1 MRVIAGERKGLRLK
15 TPKGKATR
23 PTADQVRIAC
33 LDTLTPWLPGARV
46 LDLYAGSGAVAIEAL
61 SRGAEAAVFVESDRA
76 ALGAIRENLDRL
88 GLKERSRV
96 VGADVSKAL
105 RTFGR
110 QGETFS
116 LVFADPPYDSS
127 LALATIEELSAGGL
141 IAEGGVVV
149 VQHRTKTALPERVG
163 ALSRFKAKRFGET
176 TLTFFRRVE

>member
-1 MRVIAGERKGLRLK
+1 MRVIAGERKGLRVK

-46 LDLYAGSGAVAIEAL
+46 LDLYAGSGAVGIEAL
-61 SRGAEAAVFVESDRA
+61 SRGAEEAVFVESDRA

-88 GLKERSRV
+88 GLAARSRV
-96 VGADVSKAL
+96 VGEDVAKAL

-110 QGETFS
+110 KGERFS
-116 LVFADPPYDSS
+116 VIFIDPPYESS
-127 LALATIEELSAGGL
+127 LALATIENLSDGAL
-141 IAEGGVVV
+141 VAPGGVVV
-149 VQHRTKTALPERVG
+149 VQHRTKTVLPERVG